1 MALSLIVGPPNSGKA
16 GEILALLEA
25 QLERD
30 PVLVVPRL
38 DDADRVERELCAAGN
53 GRAVLGV
60 SIRTFGR
67 LFEDVAQATG
77 RVVPPSL
84 TEHQRLHV
92 VRRAVERA
100 RPRTLARSSVRPGFA
115 PALAA
120 LIGEAQAAL
129 LDPPTLAANAAAAGP
144 DPPYLGELAALYRE
158 YAATRDALGYGDDH
172 LVADRAMA
180 ALQADPAAWAGRP
193 VFVYGFDDLTVEQLE
208 LIATLADATEV
219 TVSVAYEDRAA
230 LTARARLHQELAE
243 RGGLAGSPLE
253 PNPSNTES
261 EVLHHLERS
270 FLRDRADRL
279 EPDDGLVLME
289 AAGERGQA
297 EQIGGEIARL
307 VAAGV
312 EPDDI
317 AVVLR
322 TPDRYSRLYEAVLT
336 DLAIPVAVEAD
347 VPLAGTAVGRGLLA
361 LLRAATGSMS
371 AEDVLAFVRTP
382 GVASSG
388 DADWLER
395 SIRRRALRTASE
407 ALEAWNGRALFE
419 LEDLAGAR
427 ASSEYLYTAARLARR
442 IAERPHE
449 RDAPVPDPRHR
460 LELRAAALAAEALE
474 AVAELSGVEEAA
486 REATSTLEEI
496 EVPLWRGPTDGHVR
510 VTSPYRIRAGRVAHL
525 FVASLQEGEFPR
537 HDPGAPFLADEQ
549 RAALGMPGRA
559 DVDEEERYLF
569 HVCLSR
575 PTRRLYLCWRSCND
589 EGAEEPR
596 SPFLDDVRD
605 LLAPPPPSGDPDPL
619 DHLVRRRRL
628 GDVVYATA
636 EAPTMDELA
645 RSLAVE
651 ARDTEGESIPAELG
665 LPDAQAQR
673 LGERLHRAARAV
685 ARRRLEPGP
694 LSVPAVLDELR
705 ARELFGASTLE
716 EYAVCSY
723 RWFVQHEL
731 RAETLAPEPDGLAQG
746 AVIHWVLE
754 NLYRDPPA
762 GGPLPRPDTL
772 GAWRRRAAELIA
784 ARAAEH
790 DLGGADARSL
800 TARARMTALIGG
812 HLGREAV
819 ASPSLRPDPA
829 LLEASFGDGEE
840 DDRPALELNGFRLHG
855 KIDRIDVP
863 AEDNAAG
870 LVRDY
875 KVSREVTSRAK
886 LEKEGKLQPQLYA
899 LALDRLWKRRAL
911 GGLYQ
916 PLAGTKSHRMRGI
929 AVAEESDGLL
939 ANLDLYGSD
948 LVPEDD
954 FRAAL
959 ERAAER
965 AGEIVASMR
974 EGRIDR
980 DPIDDSCPRYCTF
993 QAICRRERSARQEPD
1008 PLEAD
1013 EEEE

>member
-16 GEILALLEA
+16 GEVLALLET
-25 QLERD
+25 QLEQD
-30 PVLVVPRL
+30 PVLVVPTL
-38 DDADRVERELCAAGN
+38 DDADRFERELCAAGD

-77 RVVPPSL
+77 TVVPPSL
-84 TEHQRLHV
+84 TEPQRRHV

-129 LDPPTLAANAAAAGP
+129 LDPLTFAANAAAAGP

-172 LVADRAMA
+172 VVADRAMA
-180 ALQADPAAWAGRP
+180 ALHADPAAWAGRP
-193 VFVYGFDDLTVEQLE
+193 LLVYGFDDLTVEQLE

-243 RGGLAGSPLE
+243 RGGVAGSPLE
-253 PNPSNTES
+253 PDSSNTES
-261 EVLHHLERS
+261 GVLHHLERS

-279 EPDDGLVLME
+279 EPDGGLVLME

-307 VAAGV
+307 VAGGV

-322 TPDRYSRLYEAVLT
+322 TPDRYARLYEAVLA
-336 DLAIPVAVEAD
+336 DFEIPVAVEAD
-347 VPLAGTAVGRGLLA
+347 VPLGGTAVGRGLLA
-361 LLRAATGSMS
+361 LLRAATGAMS
-371 AEDVLAFVRTP
+371 AHDVLAFVRTP
-382 GVASSG
+382 GVASPG

-395 SIRRRALRTASE
+395 SIRRRGLRTASE
-407 ALEAWNGRALFE
+407 ALEAGKGRALFE
-419 LEDLAGAR
+419 LEDLTEAQAG
-427 ASSEYLYTAARLARR
+427 SEYLSTAARLARR

-449 RDAPVPDPRHR
+449 RGAPVPDPRHR

-474 AVAELSGVEEAA
+474 AVADLPGVEEPA
-486 REATSTLEEI
+486 RDATATLEAI

-510 VTSPYRIRAGRVAHL
+510 VTSPYQIRAGRVAHL
-525 FVASLQEGEFPR
+525 FVVSLQEGEFPR
-537 HDPGAPFLADEQ
+537 HDSGAPFLADEQ

-559 DVDEEERYLF
+559 EVDEEERYLF

-605 LLAPPPPSGDPDPL
+605 LLAPPPSGDPDPL

-628 GDVVYATA
+628 SDVVHATA
-636 EAPTMDELA
+636 DAPTADELA

-651 ARDTEGESIPAELG
+651 ARDSDREGIPAELG
-665 LPDAQAQR
+665 LPDSQAQR
-673 LGERLHRAARAV
+673 LGERLRRAARAV
-685 ARRRLEPGP
+685 ERRRLEPGP

-705 ARELFGASTLE
+705 VRELFGASTLE

-731 RAETLAPEPDGLAQG
+731 RAETLEPEPDGLAQG
-746 AVIHWVLE
+746 AVIHSVLE
-754 NLYRDPPA
+754 DLYRDPPA

-812 HLGREAV
+812 HLSREAV

-863 AEDNAAG
+863 AGGNAAG

-875 KVSREVTSRAK
+875 KVSREVTSRAR

-899 LALDRLWKRRAL
+899 LALERLWKRRPL

-929 AVAEESDGLL
+929 AVTEESDGLL

-954 FRAAL
+954 FRTAL

-965 AGEIVASMR
+965 GTEIVASMR